1 MPEKK
6 EKQDYLKNCPRCGN
20 SFTPW
25 QKVLLKVDRELICKK
40 CWQKI
45 ILLPSGEKLS
55 ADTGLTKKHNKKI

>member
-6 EKQDYLKNCPRCGN
+6 EKQDYLKKCPKCGN

-45 ILLPSGEKLS
+45 ILLPVGEKLS
-55 ADTGLTKKHNKKI
+55 SASEKNNKN

>member
-6 EKQDYLKNCPRCGN
+6 EKQDYLQHCPSCGN

-40 CWQKI
+40 CWKKI

-55 ADTGLTKKHNKKI
+55 SDTGLTKKQNK